1 MHKAG
6 EGEASLAAHAV
17 GKRGREGRREGGR
30 EGGREERKDVPVC
43 VSKAVEV

>member
-17 GKRGREGRREGGR
+17 GKRGREDGGKEGGR
-30 EGGREERKDVPVC
+30 EGGKKGKTYL
-43 VSKAVEV
+43 SA